1 MEVQIV
7 KRLKEAEEKWLLSN
21 AAIENIN
28 LQIVQLL
35 EKRPRERRK
44 MVLTIQK
51 QTKDKIIE
59 QLNIILL
66 LQKIISQETIMSIPE
81 SIFSDVNCLT
91 EEAKKILD
99 LIEDT
104 DSDALDE
111 LLEKITFR
119 VFFLGVPIWA
129 KGSETRFSEMISKI
143 ESNLSN
149 ID

>member
-21 AAIENIN
+21 VAIENIN

-99 LIEDT
+99 LIENT
-104 DSDALDE
+104 DSNALE
-111 LLEKITFR
+111 QLLEKITLR
-119 VFFLGVPIWA
+119 VFFLGVPI
-129 KGSETRFSEMISKI
+129 
-143 ESNLSN
+143 
-149 ID
+149 